1 MPIILVTI
9 ILSTVTKEVM
19 KDYFSHDDFI
29 NRDKRCDEMILS
41 IVTKDVMKECFSHVF
56 CEIVTIQ
63 YFLMTFSHEFD

>member
-29 NRDKRCDEMILS
+29 NRDKRCDEG
-41 IVTKDVMKECFSHVF
+41 VF
-56 CEIVTIQ
+56 
-63 YFLMTFSHEFD
+63 